1 MHINRHHTHCIPR
14 NRRIYFQLHYLIPTF
29 VEAGG
34 YLEKLHDM
42 LQDSVTMMMM
52 AMMMMAMMM
61 MAMMMMAMMMMMIM
75 MMMMMMRIVMD
86 SDNRYR

>member
-1 MHINRHHTHCIPR
+1 MHINRHQTHGIPR

-61 MAMMMMAMMMMMIM
+61 MAMMMMMIM

>member
-1 MHINRHHTHCIPR
+1 MHVNCYHTHGIPL
-14 NRRIYFQLHYLIPTF
+14 NRRICFKLHYLIPTF

-52 AMMMMAMMM
+52 FMF
-61 MAMMMMAMMMMMIM
+61 M
-75 MMMMMMRIVMD
+75 MMMMMMRLVMD
-86 SDNRYR
+86 SDNRYRC

>member
-1 MHINRHHTHCIPR
+1 MHINRHHTHGIPR

-52 AMMMMAMMM
+52 AMMMMI
-61 MAMMMMAMMMMMIM
+61 MMMMMITM
-75 MMMMMMRIVMD
+75 MMMMMMIIVMD
-86 SDNRYR
+86 SDNRYRW